1 MAQFSPK
8 AQAQLLQN
16 SAASLSDARHPAMIH
31 ASHCTFGHGTEPV
44 VQDITFRVEA
54 AETLCVL
61 GHSGSGKTT
70 ILKTISGEIPLLSG
84 TLRLDGESRERTWTR
99 RHVVRTLQSFPLLH
113 WKTVRQNL
121 VLAARI
127 GGFDRADIDQ
137 VLTLFSATHI
147 ADRYPRALSGGERC
161 RASLAQAALSTPRI
175 LLLDEP
181 FTGLDVAVKH
191 EIARELFSFSE
202 RFRTAIV
209 FVTHDI
215 LDAATYADRV
225 IVLSR
230 ERPCRIL
237 CEIGTND
244 EDAIG
249 RIQQAMIGDN

>member
-1 MAQFSPK
+1 
-8 AQAQLLQN
+8 
-16 SAASLSDARHPAMIH
+16 MIH
-31 ASHCTFGHGTEPV
+31 ASHCTFGHGAEPV
-44 VQDITFRVEA
+44 VQDIDFRVEA

-70 ILKTISGEIPLLSG
+70 ILKTIRGEVPLLSG
-84 TLRLDGESRERTWTR
+84 TLLLDGETRDSAWTS

-121 VLAARI
+121 LMAARI
-127 GGFDRADIDQ
+127 GGFHQADIDQ
-137 VLTLFSATHI
+137 VLTLFSAAHI

-161 RASLAQAALSTPRI
+161 RASLAQAALSAPRI

-181 FTGLDVAVKH
+181 FTGLDVAVKQ
-191 EIARELFSFSE
+191 EIARELFSFCE

-225 IVLSR
+225 MVLSR
-230 ERPCRIL
+230 GRPCRVS
-237 CEIGTND
+237 CEIDTR
-244 EDAIG
+244 EDGAIA
-249 RIQQAMIGDN
+249 RIQQAMMGSN